1 MKISN
6 ETLEILRNYSTI
18 NTNILIRPGNVLSTV
33 SNGINIFSRAEV
45 KETFDREF
53 AIYDLN
59 KLLGVLSVHP
69 EADLE
74 FTEDRIIIAGNGQT
88 EFFFADPSIV
98 TAAPDKTI
106 EVDNYW
112 SCNIDATLIN
122 NLVKF
127 ASVLSAPILSVVSKN
142 GKVTIGVGDPTTA
155 KTDSHTIE
163 IGQSSNDFDCRLP
176 VENFK
181 VIPGS
186 YNMIL
191 SQKKFMYL
199 EGQTVKYWLALEP
212 SSQIQEIL

>member
-74 FTEDRIIIAGNGQT
+74 FTEDR
-88 EFFFADPSIV
+88 SL
-98 TAAPDKTI
+98 DKLL
-106 EVDNYW
+106 EKLV
-112 SCNIDATLIN
+112 IN
-122 NLVKF
+122 LRK
-127 ASVLSAPILSVVSKN
+127 ILS
-142 GKVTIGVGDPTTA
+142 
-155 KTDSHTIE
+155 
-163 IGQSSNDFDCRLP
+163 F
-176 VENFK
+176 
-181 VIPGS
+181 
-186 YNMIL
+186 
-191 SQKKFMYL
+191 
-199 EGQTVKYWLALEP
+199 
-212 SSQIQEIL
+212 